1 MTDSLTIVLLCLALL
16 MILFLA
22 MPLAVITHWIEMNF
36 PGLLENLKFWAV
48 LIVFVVAAI
57 TLFMYI
63 PAFVF
68 L

>member
-36 PGLLENLKFWAV
+36 PGLLENLGFWT
-48 LIVFVVAAI
+48 IVVAF
-57 TLFMYI
+57 TLLVLFIMV
-63 PAFVF
+63 PPNSFK